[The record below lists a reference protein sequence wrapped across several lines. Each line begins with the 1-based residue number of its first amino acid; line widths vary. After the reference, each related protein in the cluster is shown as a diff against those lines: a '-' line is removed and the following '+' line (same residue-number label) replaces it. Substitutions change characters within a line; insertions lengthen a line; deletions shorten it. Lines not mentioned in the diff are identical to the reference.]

1 MKRILLGIT
10 VALVVLG
17 ATLLGPQPSLAVT
30 QVDAERFFVDPAT
43 LPFTALAGTSTT
55 RYWGISN
62 DGAGWRI
69 EVPDNWNGDLVLGI
83 RWNGGLESS
92 LGTPNARGIP
102 TWFIVPPELEEV
114 IRERIETLVHAQPGG
129 LLEGYSQMLQDES
142 REREAEEWSEGL
154 IGDASAQG

>member
-1 MKRILLGIT
+1 MPYIRPASVIAPRSALRAVDVLYETGEDGWA
-10 VALVVLG
+10 VAQL
-17 ATLLGPQPSLAVT
+17 
-30 QVDAERFFVDPAT
+30 
-43 LPFTALAGTSTT
+43 
-55 RYWGISN
+55 
-62 DGAGWRI
+62 
-69 EVPDNWNGDLVLGI
+69 NWNGDLVLGI

-129 LLEGYSQMLQDES
+129 LLEGYSQMSQDES

>member
-1 MKRILLGIT
+1 MKRLFLGIT
-10 VALVVLG
+10 VALVVVG
-17 ATLLGPQPSLAVT
+17 VTLSGSHSSLAVT
-30 QVDAERFFVDPAT
+30 QVDTARFFVNEAS
-43 LPFTALAGTSTT
+43 LPFAALAGTSTS
-55 RYWGISN
+55 RYWGITN
-62 DGAGWRI
+62 GAGWRI